1 MSDYYAEVG
10 LSRDQMA
17 EMLRNDDEQLIYVI
31 TSALNGNIDD
41 ALEMGQ
47 IDPDADNEIDRGA
60 LVLNLR
66 AIANAIEDGQI

>member
-1 MSDYYAEVG
+1 MSDYNTVVG
-10 LSRDQMA
+10 ISRDKMA
-17 EMLRNDDEQLIYVI
+17 EMLCNDDEHLIYVI

>member
-31 TSALNGNIDD
+31 TSALNGPIDD

-60 LVLNLR
+60 IILNLR

>member
-10 LSRDQMA
+10 LSRNQMA

-31 TSALNGNIDD
+31 TSALNGPIDD

-60 LVLNLR
+60 IILNLR